1 MPVSVHEPQVHL
13 PVVAESDVVVVG
25 GSLAGFAAAA
35 RACAN
40 GLSVVIIEERGS
52 LGREAWASLQLFPRP
67 CEGCALPPIAL
78 EIRERL
84 AAVNTWTD
92 RCFDAPALQVLLD
105 KLAAERHIPTYFQ
118 AYGEQVIRTD
128 AGALHVVMGNKSGR
142 QALHCRYVVDA
153 TENARMLASA
163 DPDALMGDPGDGVI
177 RRAMLMVGAQM
188 QHPERIA
195 FNVPDTLGTT
205 DGHVRARQCLWPGDA
220 IVWADFADI
229 AGADDWIERETFRR
243 MTQVAALL
251 HETSSEFHGSSLMLV
266 AHDPLWLRGRVLSG
280 PVSPTRTLPFVLKG
294 GAAHSVPMPE
304 AWLDPHAADDIV
316 ACGPCLCDDALSAA
330 DYADFGN
337 ALRLGDACAVN
348 LA

>member
-1 MPVSVHEPQVHL
+1 LPVSVHEPATHL
-13 PVVAESDVVVVG
+13 PVVGESDLVVVG

-40 GLSVVIIEERGS
+40 GLSAVIIEERGS

-67 CEGCALPPIAL
+67 CEGCDLPPVGL

-84 AAVNTWTD
+84 GAVNAWSD

-105 KLAAERHIPTYFQ
+105 KMAAERSITTYFQ
-118 AYGEQVIRTD
+118 AHGEQVLCGD
-128 AGALHVVMGNKSGR
+128 GGSLHVVMGNKSGR
-142 QALHCRYVVDA
+142 QAFRCRYVVDA
-153 TENARMLASA
+153 TENACMIASA
-163 DPDALMGDPGDGVI
+163 DPSALTDDPGDGVI
-177 RRAMLMVGAQM
+177 RRAMLMVGAQL

-205 DGHVRARQCLWPGDA
+205 DGHVRARQSLWPGDA
-220 IVWADFADI
+220 VVWADFGDI
-229 AGADDWIERETFRR
+229 AGPDDWIERETFRR

-251 HETSSEFHGSSLMLV
+251 HETSSEFHGSSLMFV

-280 PVSPTRTLPFVLKG
+280 AVSPTLALPFALKAG
-294 GAAHSVPMPE
+294 TVRVVPMPE
-304 AWLDPHAADDIV
+304 AWLDPHAAGDIV
-316 ACGPCLCDDALSAA
+316 ACGPYLRDDALSAA

-337 ALRLGDACAVN
+337 ALRLGDACAMK
-348 LA
+348 LL